1 LPIQNSGTPRKN
13 FLEGQKYSTIRSF
26 VRDDA
31 VMTTDPRSLK
41 AVLREMSESSERSTL
56 FWWMVENHRQLKAS
70 SEGRRL
76 RWDRLSI
83 TFSELG
89 LADVN
94 GNPPKPGTARQ
105 TWLRARRFV
114 SKLEKRSAARKRP
127 WSSYPS
133 HMSKDF
139 RPAPFQDGIGIPEQ
153 SVPALPPQAAP
164 PDTRVGKQPGNPM
177 PPAANLELDADTVKK
192 ALSALDKTDGYLN
205 LFQPKRST

>member
-1 LPIQNSGTPRKN
+1 
-13 FLEGQKYSTIRSF
+13 LEGQKYSAIRSF

-114 SKLEKRSAARKRP
+114 SELEKRSAARKRP

-164 PDTRVGKQPGNPM
+164 PDSRVGKQPGSPM
-177 PPAANLELDADTVKK
+177 PPEANPELDADTVKK
-192 ALSALDKTDGYLN
+192 ALSALDKTDGYLT